1 MSVEW
6 RIPVLD
12 QIESQIGDGLYAG
25 DPLNADKWL
34 ASSALQKCIRR
45 GLVQLAQGAAAR
57 YYRLDRVGL
66 RRRLIA
72 IAFEDIG
79 AADPAAVVETVTV
92 ATCGDWRAKHGET
105 RVLLYIVERLAKAP
119 KDRSADLLILA
130 AHHHPTLDCLRA
142 ACRDASMERRRGLL
156 ADQSLGIAVRAV
168 AAWFSSGLE
177 FPRQHFVGPGS
188 LAGLAAEYR
197 ALGVGDDFVEATM
210 MAARRTREPLTIA
223 VPLVWLEIQ
232 HAGNVKISDAPIAD
246 TPVVD
251 GLPLCAID
259 EHTQPGKQ
267 AINRLVA
274 ENMHLRACLERFVP
288 KSRWTTAAQ
297 HAAFYADG
305 SLVAPRLDWSQSQAI
320 EMLGIEA
327 DLASAQ
333 VPIEGVRPLREVM
346 HACLPQLNEIRR
358 EIWDGLR
365 QRSELSPANAD

>member
-1 MSVEW
+1 MSVDW
-6 RIPVLD
+6 RISVFD
-12 QIESQIGDGLYAG
+12 QIEHVIGDRACSG

-34 ASSALQKCIRR
+34 VSSALQKCIRR
-45 GLVQLAQGAAAR
+45 GLVELAQCAAAR
-57 YYRLDRVGL
+57 YHQLDPAGL
-66 RRRLIA
+66 WRRLIA

-79 AADPAAVVETVTV
+79 AADPEALIETVTV

-105 RVLLYIVERLAKAP
+105 RVLAYIVERLAKAP

-142 ACRDASMERRRGLL
+142 ACREASMERRQGLL

-188 LAGLAAEYR
+188 LLGLAAEYR
-197 ALGVGDDFVEATM
+197 ALGVGDEFVEAAM

-232 HAGNVKISDAPIAD
+232 HSGSPKISDATIAD

-259 EHTQPGKQ
+259 EHTRPGKQ
-267 AINRLVA
+267 AINRLIA
-274 ENMHLRACLERFVP
+274 EDPRLRACLERFVP

-305 SLVAPRLDWSQSQAI
+305 SLVAPRLDWSQSQSI
-320 EMLGIEA
+320 ETLGIEA

-333 VPIEGVRPLREVM
+333 VPLEGVRPLREVM
-346 HACLPQLNEIRR
+346 HACLPRLNEIRR

-365 QRSELSPANAD
+365 RCSELSPANAD